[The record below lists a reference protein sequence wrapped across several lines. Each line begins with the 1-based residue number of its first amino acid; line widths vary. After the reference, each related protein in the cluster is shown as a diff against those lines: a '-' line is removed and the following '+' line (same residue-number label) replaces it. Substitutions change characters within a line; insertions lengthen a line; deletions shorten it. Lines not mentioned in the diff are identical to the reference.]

1 MIPSIVHEGVAP
13 APRAEGAGSVLP
25 GHCADGAGFDG
36 AGSVLAGHSGSG
48 CRRQARGRT
57 GHVGSVLPGHCAAT
71 TLLSVLCTLVLVL
84 CLLPATAHAITIDTS
99 DDDIGTL
106 ADRFSTLDDLS
117 NSKNSDD
124 EVVVNTRI
132 AVLASVNR
140 ALDKTEVR
148 FTGEAVGEIIDADDE
163 HKWVNVCDN
172 GGNSIG
178 VYMTDEQAEHVV
190 NCGDYKTTG
199 TVLDITGAY
208 YIACDAH
215 QGALDVHASQVS
227 LVDAGGETTH
237 EVDVGRLVA
246 GVVLCAVA
254 LALVIVFVV
263 LRARSGRGGKN

>member
-1 MIPSIVHEGVAP
+1 MIPSIVHEGAAP
-13 APRAEGAGSVLP
+13 AARVE
-25 GHCADGAGFDG
+25 G

-57 GHVGSVLPGHCAAT
+57 GHVGSVLAGHCADGAGSVLAGHCAAT

-148 FTGEAVGEIIDADDE
+148 FTGEAVGEIIDADDG

-263 LRARSGRGGKN
+263 LRARSDRGGKN

>member
-1 MIPSIVHEGVAP
+1 MIPSIAHEDPVP
-13 APRAEGAGSVLP
+13 AARADATGSVLPGHSGRQQPWRCRAGHAGSVLP
-25 GHCADGAGFDG
+25 GH
-36 AGSVLAGHSGSG
+36 SGS
-48 CRRQARGRT
+48 ADT
-57 GHVGSVLPGHCAAT
+57 MGSVLPGHSATAVLLVILCALGLA
-71 TLLSVLCTLVLVL
+71 S
-84 CLLPATAHAITIDTS
+84 CLLPVSAHAITIDTS

-148 FTGEAVGEIIDADDE
+148 FTGEAVGEVIDAGTGYR
-163 HKWVNVCDN
+163 WVNVCDN

-190 NCGDYKTTG
+190 NCGDYKTAG

-208 YIACDAH
+208 YISCDTH

-227 LVDAGGETTH
+227 LVDAGGATTH
-237 EVDVGRLVA
+237 EVDLGRLVA

-254 LALVIVFVV
+254 LALVAVFVV
-263 LRARSGRGGKN
+263 LRARSGRRGKS

>member
-1 MIPSIVHEGVAP
+1 MIPSIAHEGAAP
-13 APRAEGAGSVLP
+13 AARVDTTGSVLPGHSGHQQPWRCRAGHAGSVLP
-25 GHCADGAGFDG
+25 GHGAMAVLLVILCALG
-36 AGSVLAGHSGSG
+36 LAS
-48 CRRQARGRT
+48 
-57 GHVGSVLPGHCAAT
+57 
-71 TLLSVLCTLVLVL
+71 
-84 CLLPATAHAITIDTS
+84 CLLPASAHAITIDTS

-148 FTGEAVGEIIDADDE
+148 FTGEAVGEVIDAGAGY
-163 HKWVNVCDN
+163 KWVNVCDN

-208 YIACDAH
+208 YISCDTH

-227 LVDAGGETTH
+227 LVDAGGATTH
-237 EVDVGRLVA
+237 EVDLGRLVA

-254 LALVIVFVV
+254 LALVAVFVV
-263 LRARSGRGGKN
+263 LRARSGRRGKS